1 MRSTHAVGLA
11 GIAGA
16 AVLWGWAAAPRAQQ
30 PLPAGP
36 FTEPQVAAGQAAYAR
51 SCAGCHGRTL
61 LGAGEA
67 PPLAGV
73 GFVQEWARRS
83 SGALVTQIQT
93 SMPPDAPNSLSAD
106 TYAAIGAFILRAN
119 GAQAGETALTADTAV
134 PVGSIATGATAAG
147 LNASAPAQGSG
158 GAAGGRGRRG
168 GRGRGGD
175 EDAAVAAPARQ
186 GLTLQGNITNYTS
199 ITDEMM
205 VRPPDGDW
213 LMHYRNYAG
222 WSNSPLSQITP
233 KNAGLLQLRWAWP
246 LDEGA
251 RQQITPLVHDGVMF
265 LSTNMT
271 NTVQALDARTGD
283 LLWEHRIGPI
293 GTPGQ
298 NATRTMA
305 LYGNL
310 LFYPATDARLYT
322 IEARTGR
329 IVWQTEVSRNEGD
342 KIGGMMVVHGK
353 VIVGLT
359 RCDEPSVDDHCFIA
373 AYDATSGKE
382 VWKFYTIARTG
393 TPGGDSWGQLPDDRR
408 SGADAWI
415 SGTYDPALNL
425 MYWGTGQPKGAPRSE
440 RGNAAALFTSTTLA
454 LDPDTGQLKWYY
466 QNAPGE
472 ALDLD
477 EVFER
482 VLVDHGSQKT
492 LMTVGKS
499 GLLWKL
505 DRVTGRFL
513 DVTETVFQNVW
524 ASIDMKTG
532 RTTYRD
538 DILEARPGQAVASCP
553 SPEGGHNWT
562 SSSYSPA
569 DDLLIIPLS
578 QTCAMMGGGGQL
590 FYEMPGT
597 DGNLGRISAYE
608 TNTLRPV
615 WTFQQRSP
623 FLTGVMTTAGGVGF
637 VGDFNRTFRAFDLKT
652 GATLWQT
659 RLPTTA
665 QGYPV
670 TYSVGGEQFVAV
682 PTGYNGGSPEQKPT
696 TMLRGEVSRPMLGH
710 GVYVF
715 ALPQSSGR

>member
-1 MRSTHAVGLA
+1 MSTTRY
-11 GIAGA
+11 
-16 AVLWGWAAAPRAQQ
+16 AAALATIAIAAAAGWWSAAARAQQ
-30 PLPAGP
+30 PGASAPY
-36 FTEPQVAAGQAAYAR
+36 TEQQAAAGQAAYAQ

-61 LGAGEA
+61 SGAGEA
-67 PPLAGV
+67 PPLAGAAFM
-73 GFVQEWARRS
+73 GSWGSHTTGELFNRIR
-83 SGALVTQIQT
+83 L
-93 SMPPDAPNSLSAD
+93 SMPPENPDGLSAE
-106 TYAAIGAFILRAN
+106 TYASIAAFLLKAN
-119 GAQAGETALTADTAV
+119 GAQPGPNAFTPGTNV
-134 PVGSIATGATAAG
+134 SIGSVATGVMPAG
-147 LNASAPAQGSG
+147 LNAVAGVQG
-158 GAAGGRGRRG
+158 AGRGRGRG

-175 EDAAVAAPARQ
+175 SEDSAVEVAPRR
-186 GLTLQGNITNYTS
+186 GLTVPGNIASYS
-199 ITDEMM
+199 PITDDMM
-205 VRPPDGDW
+205 AHPPDGDW

-222 WSNSPLSQITP
+222 WSNSPLTQITP

-246 LDEGA
+246 LDDGA

-271 NTVQALDARTGD
+271 NTVQALDGRTGD
-283 LLWEHRIGPI
+283 LLWENRIGPI
-293 GTPGQ
+293 GSPGL

-310 LFYPATDARLYT
+310 LFYPSTDTKLYALD
-322 IEARTGR
+322 ARTGKV
-329 IVWQTEVSRNEGD
+329 VWQIGVSQNEGD

-353 VIVGLT
+353 VIIGLT
-359 RCDEPSVDDHCFIA
+359 RCDEPSASDHCFIA
-373 AYDATSGKE
+373 AYDANTGKE

-393 TPGGDSWGQLPDDRR
+393 TPGGDSWGNLPDDKR

-415 SGTYDPALNL
+415 TGTYDPLLNL

-482 VLVDHGSQKT
+482 VLIDHGPQKT

-505 DRVTGRFL
+505 DRVAGKFV
-513 DVTETVFQNVW
+513 DVKETVFQNVW
-524 ASIDMKTG
+524 QSIDMKTG

-538 DILEARPGQAVASCP
+538 DILEQKPGQAVASCP

-569 DDLLIIPLS
+569 DDLLVIPLS
-578 QTCAMMGGGGQL
+578 QTCAMMGAGGQL
-590 FYEMPGT
+590 FYEMPGS

-608 TNTLRPV
+608 TNTMRPV
-615 WTFQQRSP
+615 WTFQQRTP

-637 VGDFNRTFRAFDLKT
+637 VGDFNRVFRAFDLKT
-652 GATLWQT
+652 GKTLWQT

-670 TYSVGGEQFVAV
+670 TFSVGGDQFVAV

-696 TMLRGEVSRPMLGH
+696 TMLRGELNRPLIGH

-715 ALPQSSGR
+715 GLPKASAE